1 MLLRND
7 LLRYEEDEGRT
18 VRILWLRS
26 DSAGAAIIDVL
37 ADKALPA
44 IVQLDTL
51 IQDLQKK
58 RAKLVNPDP
67 YCVLAIE
74 AALPDSHRAIRDNA
88 WAIIKDLVEK
98 EPDIYRWDRRG
109 KMLKSAMA
117 EHKVTLKTLYRYL
130 RRYWQRGQTPNAL
143 LPDYANSG
151 GRGKERKK
159 TGKKLGRPRIYGN
172 QEGINVTSDM
182 RQVFQV
188 AIDRYYAEKGSK
200 FTLKGAYDE
209 MIRAFFS
216 EKRIDPESGEIIHI
230 PKGDYVE
237 DGFPTTTQFRYW
249 FDKGEN
255 TLDVKRR
262 RVGPRTYDKDMRG
275 LLSTS
280 AAETWGPGARYQIDA
295 TLADVYLVSRLKR
308 DRIIGR
314 PVLYVVIDV
323 FSRMIVGLY
332 VGLEG
337 PSWVGAMMALA
348 NTAADKVA
356 YCKQFGRE
364 IEADDWPCHHLP
376 ANLLGDRGEIESR
389 YIETL
394 ANNFRVNVENAA
406 PYRADWKGIVEQR
419 FRLLPAKFKPYVPG
433 YIQCDF
439 RERGGTDYRL
449 DAVLDLYQFTRIVI
463 DCALHY
469 NNHHEIKGYDKNK
482 DMAADDVPAIPIEL
496 WDWGIANR
504 SGQLRSYPEERV
516 RFSLLPVDSAS
527 VTELGIY
534 HDGCY
539 YSCAEAVEQ
548 RWFDRARQ
556 QGRWRITV
564 SHDPRSMD
572 DIYLH
577 APESSQGFI
586 VCQMTE
592 RSRADRGMSSWEIGQ
607 RQFLEKDQSATRA
620 QKQQMTEADLAT
632 KIEGT
637 VGEAIAMRAQ
647 TDASDRARTKN
658 IRANRAE
665 EKQLNRQTEAFRLGN
680 RTEPQQKDAEVIPL
694 RPMSNYSEPD
704 ITEILG
710 SLDDDK
716 P

>member
-7 LLRYEEDEGRT
+7 LLRYEEDGGRT
-18 VRILWLRS
+18 IRVLWFRQ

-37 ADKALPA
+37 EEKALPS
-44 IVQLDTL
+44 IVRLEAL
-51 IQDLQKK
+51 IQDVRER
-58 RAKLVNPDP
+58 RAHLLSDDP
-67 YCVLAIE
+67 YLVLAVE
-74 AALPDSHRAIRDNA
+74 TELPDSHKNIRNNA
-88 WAIIKDLVEK
+88 WGIIKSLVEH
-98 EPDIYRWDRRG
+98 EPDIYRRDRRG
-109 KMLKSAMA
+109 KLLKAAMA
-117 EHKVTLKTLYRYL
+117 AHKITLRTLYRYL

-151 GRGKERKK
+151 GRGKERKLSE
-159 TGKKLGRPRIYGN
+159 KKRGRPRIYGG
-172 QEGINVTSDM
+172 QDGINVTSDM
-182 RQVFQV
+182 RKVFHV
-188 AIDRYYAEKGSK
+188 AIDRYYAEQGSK
-200 FTLKGAYDE
+200 FTLKGAFDQ
-209 MIRAFFS
+209 MIRTFFT
-216 EKRIDPESGEIIHI
+216 EKRIDHESGEIIHI
-230 PKGDYVE
+230 PKDEYAE
-237 DGFPTTTQFRYW
+237 EGFPTVTQFRYW
-249 FDKGEN
+249 FDKEQN
-255 TLDVKRR
+255 ALEVKRR
-262 RVGPRTYDKDMRG
+262 RVGPRSYDKDMRG
-275 LLSTS
+275 LLCTST
-280 AAETWGPGARYQIDA
+280 AETWGPGARYQIDA

-348 NTAADKVA
+348 NTVTDKVA
-356 YCKQFGRE
+356 YCRQFGRN
-364 IEADDWPCHHLP
+364 IEPEDWPCHHLP

-394 ANNFRVNVENAA
+394 ANNYHVNIENTA

-439 RERGGTDYRL
+439 RERGGRDYRL
-449 DAVLDLYQFTRIVI
+449 DAVLDLHQFTRIII

-469 NNHHEIKGYDKNK
+469 NNRHEIKDYDKTK
-482 DMAADDVPAIPIEL
+482 DMVADDVPPIPIEL
-496 WDWGIANR
+496 WEWGIANR

-534 HDGCY
+534 YDGCY
-539 YSCAEAVEQ
+539 YSCAEAVER

-556 QGRWRITV
+556 QGRWRVPI
-564 SHDPRSMD
+564 SSDPRCMD

-577 APESSQGFI
+577 APESPQGFI
-586 VCQMTE
+586 VCQITE
-592 RSRADRGMSSWEIGQ
+592 RSRADRGVSAWEIGQ
-607 RQFLEKDQSATRA
+607 RQFLEKDQSANRT
-620 QKQQMTEADLAT
+620 QKQLLTEADLAA

-637 VGEAIAMRAQ
+637 VGEAAAMRAS
-647 TDASDRARTKN
+647 TEASDRSRTKN
-658 IRANRAE
+658 IRANRSA
-665 EKQLNRQTEAFRLGN
+665 EKQSNRQTEAFRLGD
-680 RTEPQQKDAEVIPL
+680 RTLPQPTEAEVIPL
-694 RPMSNYSEPD
+694 RPKSDYSEPD

-710 SLDDDK
+710 SLDDDE

>member
-7 LLRYEEDEGRT
+7 LLRYEDDDRT
-18 VRILWLRS
+18 VRVLWLRA
-26 DSAGAAIIDVL
+26 DSAGAAIIEMSSEM
-37 ADKALPA
+37 ALPS
-44 IVQLDTL
+44 IVRVDALL
-51 IQDLQKK
+51 QDVQEK
-58 RAKLVNPDP
+58 RARLLNPDP
-67 YCVLAIE
+67 YLVLAIE
-74 AALPDSHRAIRDNA
+74 TAVPDSHKAIRDNA
-88 WAIIKDLVEK
+88 WAIIKDLVNK
-98 EPDIYRWDRRG
+98 EPDIYCRDQRG
-109 KMLKSAMA
+109 KLLRAAMA
-117 EHKVTLKTLYRYL
+117 EHKITLKTLYRYL

-151 GRGKERKK
+151 GRGKERKN
-159 TGKKLGRPRIYGN
+159 TGKKRGRPRLYGDL
-172 QEGINVTSDM
+172 QGVNVTSDI
-182 RQVFQV
+182 RQVFRV
-188 AIDRYYAEKGSK
+188 AIDRYYAEVGSK

-209 MIRAFFS
+209 MVRTFFS
-216 EKRIDPESGEIIHI
+216 ERRLDPESGEIVHV
-230 PKGDYVE
+230 PHADYAQ
-237 DGFPTTTQFRYW
+237 DGLPTVTQFRYW
-249 FDKGEN
+249 FEKDQD

-262 RVGPRTYDKDMRG
+262 RLGPRSYDKDMRG
-275 LLSTS
+275 LLGTST
-280 AAETWGPGARYQIDA
+280 AETWGPGARYQIDA

-356 YCKQFGRE
+356 YCRQFGRE
-364 IEADDWPCHHLP
+364 IETEDWPCHHLP
-376 ANLLGDRGEIESR
+376 ATLLGDRGEIESR

-394 ANNFRVNVENAA
+394 ANNYHINIENAA

-439 RERGGTDYRL
+439 RERGGKDYRL
-449 DAVLDLYQFTRIVI
+449 DAVLDLHQFTRIVI
-463 DCALHY
+463 DCALQY
-469 NNHHEIKGYDKNK
+469 NNHHELKYYDKTQ

-496 WDWGIANR
+496 WDWGIAQR
-504 SGQLRSYPEERV
+504 SGQLRAYPEDRV

-527 VTELGIY
+527 VTEHGIRY
-534 HDGCY
+534 DGGY
-539 YSCAEAVEQ
+539 YSCSEAVEQ

-556 QGRWRITV
+556 RGRWRVAI
-564 SHDPRSMD
+564 SYDPRCMD

-577 APESSQGFI
+577 VSDSPQGFV
-586 VCQMTE
+586 VCQKTE
-592 RSRADRGMSSWEIGQ
+592 RSRVDRGMSAWEIGQ
-607 RQFLEKDQSATRA
+607 RRFVEKDQSATRA
-620 QKQQMTEADLAT
+620 SPLQFMEADLAA
-632 KIEGT
+632 KIEDT
-637 VGEAIAMRAQ
+637 VNEAVAMR
-647 TDASDRARTKN
+647 TSVEASDRARTKS
-658 IRANRAE
+658 IRTNRAD
-665 EKQLNRQTEAFRLGN
+665 EKQSNREAEVFRLGD
-680 RTEPQQKDAEVIPL
+680 RTQLQPKEANVIPL
-694 RPMSNYSEPD
+694 RPESDYSEPD